1 MPVNSEDAS
10 RSESGLE
17 AREDGERC
25 ESEMLLMVTDGVVN
39 AFAVCHVVVA
49 VDMGLADTEPSSKG
63 DDRERS
69 LSGIVSA
76 WVLRSVLGGDG
87 GSCGC
92 NNGDCGCSKMMSGV
106 LCAEI
111 GSIG

>member
-1 MPVNSEDAS
+1 MPVKSEDAS

-76 WVLRSVLGGDG
+76 WMLRSVLGGDG
-87 GSCGC
+87 GSCGF
-92 NNGDCGCSKMMSGV
+92 NNGDCGCSKMISGV